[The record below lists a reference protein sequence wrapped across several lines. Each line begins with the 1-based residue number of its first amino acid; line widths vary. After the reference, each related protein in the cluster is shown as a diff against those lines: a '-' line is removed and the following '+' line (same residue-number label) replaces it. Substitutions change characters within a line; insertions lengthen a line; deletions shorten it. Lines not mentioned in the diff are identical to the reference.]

1 MWNYNAG
8 FLSLWMLNGVLIA
21 GEEVAEALFS
31 QSFSIGHRYPN
42 PSSLW
47 SSSSSP
53 LSSFSSLTPLNT
65 PASTTQQQ
73 PSFPGTGHQL
83 GHGSSSLDYSSPA
96 EPPSLSSSSSAASFS
111 AQGSAG
117 YPQHPSPSSPPSVS
131 DSKTVYTGP
140 SSSSDSKR
148 QTSSL
153 GVHPGSS
160 LPAGPCPPPDA
171 KLSVFSSTSSC
182 RSLLPVEA
190 SHFTALGNL

>member
-73 PSFPGTGHQL
+73 PSFPGTGREHTHYMCSGTTCGYR
-83 GHGSSSLDYSSPA
+83 GH
-96 EPPSLSSSSSAASFS
+96 
-111 AQGSAG
+111 
-117 YPQHPSPSSPPSVS
+117 SVS
-131 DSKTVYTGP
+131 GGSRILKGGGGGSVQQYFDCVRGRRRMQSK
-140 SSSSDSKR
+140 
-148 QTSSL
+148 
-153 GVHPGSS
+153 
-160 LPAGPCPPPDA
+160 
-171 KLSVFSSTSSC
+171 
-182 RSLLPVEA
+182 
-190 SHFTALGNL
+190 